1 LKKESKAGQYAC
13 NLNRRIERL
22 QENNEIF
29 STNINECWIKL
40 KQEIHE
46 VAEAIVRREEL
57 VKRNGWCALVTQI
70 KNEAFVKI
78 QGRWTR
84 TTKEYRAK
92 RREEKRVHKAKKKAY
107 DVRELEILE
116 ELNKEKEYRKFYKK
130 VNFMRKGF
138 IPRHNVEIRRATC

>member
-1 LKKESKAGQYAC
+1 M
-13 NLNRRIERL
+13 
-22 QENNEIF
+22 
-29 STNINECWIKL
+29 
-40 KQEIHE
+40 
-46 VAEAIVRREEL
+46 AEAIVGREET

-70 KNEAFVKI
+70 KDEAFVKI

-107 DVRELEILE
+107 DVKELEILE